1 MAKMT
6 KADIQKR
13 QLEIMTKMDEMD
25 EKTNAREAKM
35 RALTSEEQKGALT
48 EEQKRELEALKA
60 EQRSQDI
67 EYDALVRES
76 AGLSARAKAMA
87 TGKDL
92 EQIREREDYG
102 AKIRE
107 MVNDCFTNR
116 RAANATTILAN
127 AITKDPGGDNNT
139 EANLQ
144 AGGLIPV
151 EIRPIIDTKVP
162 GTELPDD
169 LVMVTGVTGTQ
180 VIPYSIN
187 DVKFTVEGEVTK
199 VNEQPLDFANITT
212 SPKRVAASVP
222 VSRRAVAN
230 AAFDIIAF
238 ITYKFQKG
246 WAIFRALHIYAHG
259 NYTKLQSPF
268 AQVTV
273 KELTLDENI
282 GKNLAKEIAEM
293 YDLGFEGDPELI
305 FDKTTEVDLKFT
317 KLIPGTTDSNR
328 TVVENGQCVGYRY
341 HISPFVDYTIDAN
354 GVASKD
360 FVGEGENKKAV
371 RYIAIG
377 HFGYLNEQVYAD
389 GIEFN
394 IDGTSS
400 ANFDRNVIALGMG
413 LDYSLVEM
421 SSKVNGNTSGKPQA
435 FKLIK
440 LIEPASSNEIG
451 G

>member
-1 MAKMT
+1 MT

-25 EKTNAREAKM
+25 EKTNVREAKI
-35 RALTSEEQKGALT
+35 RTLTSEEQK
-48 EEQKRELEALKA
+48 EEREKLMA

-87 TGKDL
+87 TGKEL
-92 EQIREREDYG
+92 SQIREREDYG

-127 AITKDPGGDNNT
+127 AVKDGADQNVT
-139 EANLQ
+139 ANLE
-144 AGGLIPV
+144 AGGLVPV
-151 EIRPIIDTKVP
+151 EIRPIIDTKVT
-162 GTELPDD
+162 GIELPED

-199 VNEQPLDFANITT
+199 VAEQALDFANITT

-246 WAIFRALHIYAHG
+246 WAMFRALHIYAHG
-259 NYTKLQSPF
+259 EYTKLQSPF
-268 AQVTV
+268 AQVDV
-273 KELTLDENI
+273 VQLTLDANI
-282 GKNLAKEIAEM
+282 GKNLAKEIAKM
-293 YDLGFEGDPELI
+293 YDLGFEGDPEI
-305 FDKTTEVDLKFT
+305 IMDKTTEVDLKFT

-328 TVVENGQCVGYRY
+328 TVIQDGQCVGYRY
-341 HISPFVDYTIDAN
+341 HVSPYIDYSINAQ
-354 GVASKD
+354 GVATK
-360 FVGEGENKKAV
+360 GED
-371 RYIAIG
+371 RYIGIG

-440 LIEPASSNEIG
+440 LVEPASSNEIG

>member
-6 KADIQKR
+6 KADIEKR
-13 QLEIMTKMDEMD
+13 QLEILTKLDEMD
-25 EKTNAREAKM
+25 EKTNVREAKM
-35 RALTSEEQKGALT
+35 RTLTSEEQK
-48 EEQKRELEALKA
+48 EEREKLMA
-60 EQRSQDI
+60 EQRTQDI

-87 TGKDL
+87 TGKEL
-92 EQIREREDYG
+92 SQIREREDYG

-116 RAANATTILAN
+116 RAANATTILSN
-127 AITKDPGGDNNT
+127 AIKDGADQNET
-139 EANLQ
+139 ANLE
-144 AGGLIPV
+144 AGGLVPV
-151 EIRPIIDTKVP
+151 EIRPIIDTKVT
-162 GTELPDD
+162 GIELPED

-199 VNEQPLDFANITT
+199 VAEQALDFANITT

-246 WAIFRALHIYAHG
+246 WAMFRALHIYAHG
-259 NYTKLQSPF
+259 NYAKLQSPF
-268 AQVTV
+268 AQVDV
-273 KELTLDENI
+273 VELTLDENI
-282 GKNLAKEIAEM
+282 GKNLAKEIAKM
-293 YDLGFEGDPELI
+293 YDLGFEGDPEI
-305 FDKTTEVDLKFT
+305 IMDKTTEVDLKFT

-328 TVVENGQCVGYRY
+328 TVIQDGQCVGYRY
-341 HISPFVDYTIDAN
+341 HVSPYIDYSINAE
-354 GVASKD
+354 GVATK
-360 FVGEGENKKAV
+360 GED
-371 RYIAIG
+371 RYIGIG

-421 SSKVNGNTSGKPQA
+421 SSKVNGNTNGKPQA

-440 LIEPASSNEIG
+440 LVEPASSNEIG

>member
-1 MAKMT
+1 MT

-25 EKTNAREAKM
+25 EKTNVREAKI
-35 RALTSEEQKGALT
+35 RTLTSEEQK
-48 EEQKRELEALKA
+48 EEREKLMA
-60 EQRSQDI
+60 EQRTQDI

-87 TGKDL
+87 TGKEL
-92 EQIREREDYG
+92 SQIREREDYG

-116 RAANATTILAN
+116 RASNATTILAN
-127 AITKDPGGDNNT
+127 AIKDGADQNVT
-139 EANLQ
+139 ANLE

-151 EIRPIIDTKVP
+151 EIRPIIDTKVT
-162 GTELPDD
+162 GIELPED

-199 VNEQPLDFANITT
+199 VAEQALDFANITT

-246 WAIFRALHIYAHG
+246 WAMFRALHIYAHG
-259 NYTKLQSPF
+259 EYAKLQSPF
-268 AQVTV
+268 AQVDV
-273 KELTLDENI
+273 VELTLDENI
-282 GKNLAKEIAEM
+282 GKNLAKEIAKM
-293 YDLGFEGDPELI
+293 YDLGFEGDPEI
-305 FDKTTEVDLKFT
+305 IMDKTTEVDLKFT

-328 TVVENGQCVGYRY
+328 TVIQDGQCVGYRY
-341 HISPFVDYTIDAN
+341 HVSPYIDYSINAQ
-354 GVASKD
+354 GVATK
-360 FVGEGENKKAV
+360 GED
-371 RYIAIG
+371 RYIGIG

-400 ANFDRNVIALGMG
+400 ANFDRNVICLGMG

-440 LIEPASSNEIG
+440 LVEPASSNEIG

>member
-1 MAKMT
+1 MAQMT

-25 EKTNAREAKM
+25 EKTNVREAKI
-35 RALTSEEQKGALT
+35 RTLTSEEQK
-48 EEQKRELEALKA
+48 EEREKLMA
-60 EQRSQDI
+60 EQRTQDI

-87 TGKDL
+87 TGKEL
-92 EQIREREDYG
+92 SQIREREDYG

-127 AITKDPGGDNNT
+127 AIKDGADQNVT
-139 EANLQ
+139 ANLE

-151 EIRPIIDTKVP
+151 EIRPIIDTKVT
-162 GTELPDD
+162 GIELPED

-199 VNEQPLDFANITT
+199 VAEQALDFANITT

-246 WAIFRALHIYAHG
+246 WAMFRALHIYAHG
-259 NYTKLQSPF
+259 EYAKLQSPF
-268 AQVTV
+268 AQVDV
-273 KELTLDENI
+273 VELTLDENI
-282 GKNLAKEIAEM
+282 GKNLAKEIAKM
-293 YDLGFEGDPELI
+293 YDLGFEGDPEI
-305 FDKTTEVDLKFT
+305 IMDKTTEVDLKFT

-328 TVVENGQCVGYRY
+328 TVIQDGQCVGYRY
-341 HISPFVDYTIDAN
+341 HVSPYIDYSINAQ
-354 GVASKD
+354 GVATK
-360 FVGEGENKKAV
+360 GED
-371 RYIAIG
+371 RYIGIG

-400 ANFDRNVIALGMG
+400 ANFDRNVICLGMG

-440 LIEPASSNEIG
+440 LVEPASSNEIG

>member
-35 RALTSEEQKGALT
+35 RALTSEEQKGTLT

-87 TGKDL
+87 SGKEL

-107 MVNDCFTNR
+107 MVNDCYTNR

-127 AITKDPGGDNNT
+127 AITTGADQNVTG
-139 EANLQ
+139 NLE

-162 GTELPDD
+162 GTELPED

-187 DVKFTVEGEVTK
+187 DVKFTVEGEITK
-199 VNEQPLDFANITT
+199 VEEQKLDFANITT

-222 VSRRAVAN
+222 VSRRAVAQ
-230 AAFDIIAF
+230 AAFDIVAF

-246 WAIFRALHIYAHG
+246 WAQFRALHIYAHG
-259 NYTKLQSPF
+259 EYDKLQSPF
-268 AQVTV
+268 AQVDV
-273 KELTLDENI
+273 VELTLDENI
-282 GKNLAKEIAEM
+282 GKNLAKEIAKM
-293 YDLGFEGDPELI
+293 YDLGFEGDPEI
-305 FDKTTEVDLKFT
+305 IMDKTTEVDLKFT
-317 KLIPGTTDSNR
+317 KLIPGTTDS
-328 TVVENGQCVGYRY
+328 YRM
-341 HISPFVDYTIDAN
+341 
-354 GVASKD
+354 AS
-360 FVGEGENKKAV
+360 A
-371 RYIAIG
+371 
-377 HFGYLNEQVYAD
+377 
-389 GIEFN
+389 
-394 IDGTSS
+394 
-400 ANFDRNVIALGMG
+400 
-413 LDYSLVEM
+413 
-421 SSKVNGNTSGKPQA
+421 
-435 FKLIK
+435 
-440 LIEPASSNEIG
+440 
-451 G
+451 